1 MSDAHLT
8 AVLKMMTDT
17 LQNHVASLEDS
28 LATSVADLALA
39 ELTGVASDHASEL
52 MVSLSKTQCAQA
64 VGALIIK

>member
-8 AVLKMMTDT
+8 SVLKIMTEI
-17 LQNHVASLEDS
+17 LENHDASLDDS
-28 LATSVADLALA
+28 LAQSVADLALS

-52 MVSLSKTQCAQA
+52 IVALSKTQCSQA